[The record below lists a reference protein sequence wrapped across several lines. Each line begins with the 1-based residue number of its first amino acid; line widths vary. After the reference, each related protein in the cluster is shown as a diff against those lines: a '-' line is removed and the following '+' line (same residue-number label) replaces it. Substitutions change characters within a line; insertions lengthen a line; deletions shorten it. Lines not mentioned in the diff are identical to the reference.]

1 MLPKAVLSWVGRLV
15 GIAAVVAS
23 PLVARAAEASDSP
36 SATGAKDSHEG
47 ASAPEPRSGQHLKAS
62 ATHSHAKTKAR
73 KKATHKDAKPA
84 KALKEDGKS
93 DKRNKNDKSD
103 KANDSPEVIA
113 EHASTRSVPKPSKTP
128 LPTVAAAATRPLLAA
143 SVRSSDAPP
152 IDKSFAKNV
161 DRGHAAEPRK
171 TPILRASTR
180 IEPTKVTKKAKPPCV
195 NAPVEITRGAEDEAF
210 PLTKCDGSV
219 LPAAVNEIS
228 VLVRP
233 GSAVRPQ
240 RPIDDATKSDELA
253 PGIKRIDGR
262 LVERIQLVV
271 DHFSKPG
278 KTAQLFVVSGY
289 RPTSKGSFHAS
300 GRAIDFRLEG
310 TENTDL
316 VAFCKT
322 LDDTGCGFYPN
333 SSFIHMDV
341 RDAGA
346 GHVAWIDA
354 SEPGGKPDYV
364 ASWPPPPKQEEA
376 DPVKLLAR
384 LDELEFLP
392 TEEASEKAH
401 VDAKSDEKPACAA
414 GEEDSAAVVQKKR
427 DEN

>member
-1 MLPKAVLSWVGRLV
+1 V
-15 GIAAVVAS
+15 
-23 PLVARAAEASDSP
+23 
-36 SATGAKDSHEG
+36 
-47 ASAPEPRSGQHLKAS
+47 KAS
-62 ATHSHAKTKAR
+62 ATHPRAKTKAR
-73 KKATHKDAKPA
+73 KKAMHKDAKPA
-84 KALKEDGKS
+84 KALKEEGKS
-93 DKRNKNDKSD
+93 EKSD
-103 KANDSPEVIA
+103 KANDSSEVIA

-143 SVRSSDAPP
+143 SVKSCDVPP
-152 IDKSFAKNV
+152 IDKSFAKNL

-171 TPILRASTR
+171 TPILRASSR
-180 IEPTKVTKKAKPPCV
+180 IEPASATKKAKPPCV

-233 GSAVRPQ
+233 ASAARPE
-240 RPIDDATKSDELA
+240 RPIDDVTKSDQLA

-289 RPTSKGSFHAS
+289 RPTSKGSFHAT

-310 TENTDL
+310 VENTDL

-401 VDAKSDEKPACAA
+401 VDSKTDQKPACAA